1 LVPSLYLILHDFTG
15 HTDTAEE
22 RKLAYQD

>member
-1 LVPSLYLILHDFTG
+1 VPSLYLILHDFTG